1 LKFLVDNALSPAVAE
16 GLRQAGHDASHVRD
30 YRMAASE
37 DDEVFMR
44 SAREDRILV
53 SGDTD
58 FGAILALRRLAKP
71 SVILFRLS
79 ASHRPDYQLSLLL
92 ANLDD
97 LSVDLERGCIVV
109 FEDRRIRVRRLPI
122 SD

>member
-1 LKFLVDNALSPAVAE
+1 MDNALSPVVAQ

-37 DDEVFMR
+37 DEEVFMR
-44 SAREDRILV
+44 ASEEERILL

-58 FGAILALRRLAKP
+58 FGAILALRRVAKP
-71 SVILFRLS
+71 SIILFRLS

-122 SD
+122 GD

>member
-1 LKFLVDNALSPAVAE
+1 MAE
-16 GLRQAGHDASHVRD
+16 GLGQAGHDASHVRD
-30 YRMAASE
+30 YGMAASE
-37 DDEVFMR
+37 DEEVFDR
-44 SAREDRILV
+44 SAQEDRILV

-58 FGAILALRRLAKP
+58 FGAILALRRVAKP

-97 LSVDLERGCIVV
+97 LARDLERGCIVV

-122 SD
+122 GE

>member
-1 LKFLVDNALSPAVAE
+1 MQMLRFAQHDSPFF
-16 GLRQAGHDASHVRD
+16 HS
-30 YRMAASE
+30 
-37 DDEVFMR
+37 F
-44 SAREDRILV
+44 
-53 SGDTD
+53 
-58 FGAILALRRLAKP
+58 

-122 SD
+122 GD